1 MADDLDDD
9 FIPDDAFDDAQE
21 ADTESDHDEP
31 VAETDADKNSK
42 KRKRRLRD
50 RERFKEK
57 KRIKLASG
65 NGDSAAERS
74 VAEQSPDELA
84 DYLATLQSKAYG
96 KLSVLE
102 LEDMRIP
109 ATSIADTTMWTDSR
123 TLDNFPDF
131 VAKVLPGL
139 RLRLSQKSKS
149 NGAPTLLF
157 LAGAALRVADIYR
170 ALKDNRLRG
179 DKGGEVAKLFARHF
193 KVAEHVSYLRRTK
206 IGSAVGTP
214 GRVGKLLEADA
225 LSVSQLSHIILDTF
239 RDAKKRTMLDI
250 PETREEV
257 FRTVLGHPAV
267 LQGIKSGKIQ
277 VVLL

>member
-9 FIPDDAFDDAQE
+9 FVPDDAFDDGQE
-21 ADTESDHDEP
+21 PDTESDHGEQ
-31 VAETDADKNSK
+31 VAQTDSDKNSK

-65 NGDSAAERS
+65 NEDSIIERS

-84 DYLATLQSKAYG
+84 DYLAALQSKAYG

-102 LEDMRIP
+102 LEDMRVP

-131 VAKVLPGL
+131 VAKVLPSL

-170 ALKDNRLRG
+170 ALKDKRLRG

-193 KVAEHVSYLRRTK
+193 KVAEHVSQ
-206 IGSAVGTP
+206 IVGSRCFIRVPVIAHHTRHLP
-214 GRVGKLLEADA
+214 GREEANDVG
-225 LSVSQLSHIILDTF
+225 HC
-239 RDAKKRTMLDI
+239 RDERRGLQNGARTSCRAARDQ
-250 PETREEV
+250 ER
-257 FRTVLGHPAV
+257 
-267 LQGIKSGKIQ
+267 
-277 VVLL
+277 